1 MVEGAADRSR
11 LPAPFPYGEAGTRT
25 VNRGGKTMKTRDK
38 ILAVALEL
46 FNAEGVGGQSAVDIA
61 SAMGISAGH
70 LYYHFKG
77 KPEILAEL
85 MAAHRGEIDLVCEAL
100 RDAARGE
107 PSLETLWTH
116 IHILVEETWDA
127 RFFWRETALAQD
139 HEDLAQ
145 HARHILV
152 SVRQATAEMLAALAK
167 AEAIKATTETLDGL
181 SRQIATGVC
190 FHAQALELEGPS
202 GLPRELIARAAAQI
216 MIPVAGLAS

>member
-1 MVEGAADRSR
+1 
-11 LPAPFPYGEAGTRT
+11 
-25 VNRGGKTMKTRDK
+25 MKTRDK
-38 ILAVALEL
+38 ILGVALEL

-85 MAAHRGEIDLVCEAL
+85 MAAHRGEIDLVCEAM
-100 RDAARGE
+100 RDAARE
-107 PSLETLWTH
+107 RPNLETLWTH

-145 HARHILV
+145 HARHILIAI
-152 SVRQATAEMLAALAK
+152 RQASAEMLAALAK
-167 AEAIKATTETLDGL
+167 AKAIKATAETRDGL
-181 SRQIATGVC
+181 SRQIATGVA
-190 FHAQALELEGPS
+190 FHVQALELEGTSEP
-202 GLPRELIARAAAQI
+202 PRELVARAAAQI
-216 MIPVAGLAS
+216 MIPVAGLAV